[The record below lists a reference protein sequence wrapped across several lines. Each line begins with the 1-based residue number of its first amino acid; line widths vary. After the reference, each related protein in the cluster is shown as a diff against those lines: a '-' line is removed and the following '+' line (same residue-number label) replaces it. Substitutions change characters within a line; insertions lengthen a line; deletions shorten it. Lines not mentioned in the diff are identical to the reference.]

1 MSALKD
7 RLNREFNEALK
18 SGDSL
23 KVSVIRLLRSHMK
36 NREIDQRTELSEEDV
51 VVIIAA
57 AVKQR
62 RDSIEQFSKGGRE
75 DLAQKETKEME
86 ILQQYLPQPLSREEL
101 EILIRGAI
109 QEAGATGPND
119 MGKVMKVVMPKVKG
133 RADGALLQAR
143 VREILQ
149 GTNS

>member
-7 RLNREFNEALK
+7 RLNLEFNEALK

-36 NREIDQRTELSEEDV
+36 NREIDQHGELSEQEIL
-51 VVIIAA
+51 VIIAA

-75 DLAQKETKEME
+75 DLVQKETKEME
-86 ILQQYLPQPLSREEL
+86 ILQRYLPQPLSREEL
-101 EILIRGAI
+101 EIVIRGAI
-109 QEAGATGPND
+109 HEAGANGPND
-119 MGKVMKVVMPKVKG
+119 MGKVMKMIMSKVKG

-149 GTNS
+149 GTQ

>member
-75 DLAQKETKEME
+75 DLVQKETKEME
-86 ILQQYLPQPLSREEL
+86 ILQRYLPQPLPREEL

-119 MGKVMKVVMPKVKG
+119 VGKVMKVIMPKVKG

>member
-86 ILQQYLPQPLSREEL
+86 ILQRYLPQPLPREEL

-119 MGKVMKVVMPKVKG
+119 VGKVMKVVMPKVKG